1 MAQIPIIGSKGEP
14 ILYAYIDGEGL
25 HFQFEYYGDG
35 ENSMDYEF
43 IHTVAPSDYASIA
56 QRFGLDPTAEILAT
70 IQQITDMGR
79 GEELKKAL
87 TDKEITN
94 KFFSWMS

>member
-1 MAQIPIIGSKGEP
+1 MAQIPIIGSEGKP
-14 ILYAYIDGEGL
+14 ILYAYLDDEGL

-56 QRFGLDPTAEILAT
+56 HRFGLNPTTEILT
-70 IQQITDMGR
+70 IIQQSTDMGR
-79 GEELKKAL
+79 GEELKTAL

-94 KFFSWMS
+94 EFFSWMS

>member
-1 MAQIPIIGSKGEP
+1 MAQIPIIGSEGKT

-56 QRFGLDPTAEILAT
+56 HRFELNPTTEILT
-70 IQQITDMGR
+70 IIQQITDMGR

-87 TDKEITN
+87 TDKEIANELFT
-94 KFFSWMS
+94 WMS

>member
-1 MAQIPIIGSKGEP
+1 MAQIPIVGSEGKP
-14 ILYAYIDGEGL
+14 ILYAYLDDKGL

-43 IHTVAPSDYASIA
+43 IHTLAPTNYASIA
-56 QRFGLDPTAEILAT
+56 RRFELDPAAQILT
-70 IQQITDMGR
+70 IIQQITDMGR
-79 GEELKKAL
+79 GEELKAAL

-94 KFFSWMS
+94 EFFSWTS

>member
-1 MAQIPIIGSKGEP
+1 MAQIPIIGSEGKP
-14 ILYAYIDGEGL
+14 ILYAYLDDEGL

-43 IHTVAPSDYASIA
+43 IHTVAPADYASIA
-56 QRFGLDPTAEILAT
+56 HRFELDSATEILT
-70 IQQITDMGR
+70 IIQQITEMGR
-79 GEELKKAL
+79 GEELKAAL

-94 KFFSWMS
+94 ELFTWMS